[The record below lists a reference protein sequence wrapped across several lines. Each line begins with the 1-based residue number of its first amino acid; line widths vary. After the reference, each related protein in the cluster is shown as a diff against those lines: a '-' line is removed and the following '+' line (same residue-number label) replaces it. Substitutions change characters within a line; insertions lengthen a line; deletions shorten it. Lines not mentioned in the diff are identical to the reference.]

1 MEQKIFLRNFYRT
14 QKIPSLQHVKESFN
28 PSEISLNNCEK
39 TSEVFLII
47 FWFNNV
53 SNVWNLSNV
62 EQILRIRL
70 LVTSVENEL
79 KLEPRLFKT
88 SSLLVQTTATVCSEL
103 TDNFIESF
111 FNSEKFSI
119 LNNSC

>member
-1 MEQKIFLRNFYRT
+1 M
-14 QKIPSLQHVKESFN
+14 KESFI